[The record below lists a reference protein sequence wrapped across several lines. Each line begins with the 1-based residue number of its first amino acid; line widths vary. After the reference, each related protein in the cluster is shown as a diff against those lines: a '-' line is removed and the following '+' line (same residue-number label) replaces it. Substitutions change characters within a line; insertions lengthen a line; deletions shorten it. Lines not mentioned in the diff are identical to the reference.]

1 MAEIFAICDK
11 ATILRDGRH
20 VETFGDLRNIGESE
34 IVTRMVGR
42 SINDIYG
49 YRGRKIGGER
59 LSISNLE
66 AEGFRGPASL
76 TVGTGEIVGI
86 FGLVGAGRTELLQA
100 IYGAVKKTGG
110 VEIDGKAANTA
121 APPASIK
128 SGLALS
134 PEDRKKD
141 GIFPL
146 RSVSENINISS
157 RKQFAIG
164 GFWISEIRDKQN
176 AEKQVGRLRI
186 KTPSLGQ
193 PVGLLSGGNQ
203 QKAILGRWL
212 SDNVKVLMLD
222 EPTRGIDVGAKR
234 EIYEIMY
241 ELAEQGVGILF
252 VSSEMP
258 EVLGVSDRILVMR
271 QGQIVANLKRSDA
284 TEEKLL
290 RLALPTSVGVA

>member
-100 IYGAVKKTGG
+100 IYGAV
-110 VEIDGKAANTA
+110 
-121 APPASIK
+121 
-128 SGLALS
+128 
-134 PEDRKKD
+134 
-141 GIFPL
+141 
-146 RSVSENINISS
+146 
-157 RKQFAIG
+157 
-164 GFWISEIRDKQN
+164 
-176 AEKQVGRLRI
+176 
-186 KTPSLGQ
+186 
-193 PVGLLSGGNQ
+193 
-203 QKAILGRWL
+203 
-212 SDNVKVLMLD
+212 
-222 EPTRGIDVGAKR
+222 
-234 EIYEIMY
+234 
-241 ELAEQGVGILF
+241 
-252 VSSEMP
+252 
-258 EVLGVSDRILVMR
+258 
-271 QGQIVANLKRSDA
+271 
-284 TEEKLL
+284 
-290 RLALPTSVGVA
+290 